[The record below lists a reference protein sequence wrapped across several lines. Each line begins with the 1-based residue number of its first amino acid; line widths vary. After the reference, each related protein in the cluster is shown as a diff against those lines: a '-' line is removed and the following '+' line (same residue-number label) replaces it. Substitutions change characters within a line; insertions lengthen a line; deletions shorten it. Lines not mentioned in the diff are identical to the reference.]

1 MFYIGQSVRIEPR
14 SLQHNLEAANLTIG
28 EYEQL
33 LMRHGVV
40 VEVFDGG
47 LYSVMFKP
55 LHNDASQ
62 NVGYN
67 INEAGLRVVWQVG
80 QRVRANAHFYNDT
93 RRQMLQ
99 SADVRVQDLM
109 PLGNFDV
116 TGIVQS
122 DVGSGKY
129 AVIMRLPSTNNNV
142 EPYELQID
150 SDQLRPVWEIGDHVH
165 LISFLSAN
173 GRQQIQTQFPN
184 THIEEIRAWVFRI
197 HAAADNIYEKY
208 YVSTLPPGQANP
220 LAVKVH
226 ASTLQSSGPARIVEM
241 DDAGA
246 YVVP

>member
-1 MFYIGQSVRIEPR
+1 
-14 SLQHNLEAANLTIG
+14 
-28 EYEQL
+28 
-33 LMRHGVV
+33 
-40 VEVFDGG
+40 VFDSG

-55 LHNDASQ
+55 LNNDGSQ

-80 QRVRANAHFYNDT
+80 QLVRANAHFYNAT
-93 RRQMLQ
+93 RRAMLQ

-129 AVIMRLPSTNNNV
+129 SVIMRLPSNNNNV

-165 LISFLSAN
+165 LISFPTVNA
-173 GRQQIQTQFPN
+173 RQKMQNQFPN
-184 THIEEIRAWVFRI
+184 THIEEIRAWVFRVDDSR
-197 HAAADNIYEKY
+197 DNIYDKY
-208 YVSTLPPGQANP
+208 LVSTLPPGQAECTA
-220 LAVKVH
+220 LVVY
-226 ASTLQSSGPARIVEM
+226 ASMLQSSGPAGIVEM
-241 DDAGA
+241 DHTGA
-246 YVVP
+246 YVVL